1 MALLAINGTV
11 RIAGSKTTGFP
22 LRVPGKDIK
31 SSEHFETT
39 PPGRAC
45 KKSMDTADTRHHK
58 DVMCK
63 DAEQLRDSKD
73 RTGGSLRLFTSQPTA
88 ADQPAK
94 ERLQWDF

>member
-1 MALLAINGTV
+1 
-11 RIAGSKTTGFP
+11 
-22 LRVPGKDIK
+22 
-31 SSEHFETT
+31 
-39 PPGRAC
+39 
-45 KKSMDTADTRHHK
+45 MDTADTRHHK

-73 RTGGSLRLFTSQPTA
+73 RTGGSLRLFTYQPTA